1 MVGIPQKLSKGQ
13 EEDVI
18 RILRNKLLT
27 WIIIGF
33 TLLAGFTGFS
43 LWGIMQRAKTQMEQL
58 VAKQFEEPRIQKLV
72 REVAA
77 DRASVLMTEQIQPE
91 VTKFKAELAAQLQE
105 LKGYVEKANIDVQN
119 LNSLFD
125 VYVCADTALNGSKA
139 AYIQLRNIASQQ
151 TNYGLVARNK
161 MIEIQKNLQ
170 LYLNTP
176 TMYQSL
182 TFKTATG
189 DIPYDKLSLNDIVA
203 AMENPALPD
212 NYRHTCMVYIKGKPK
227 EEIVKKALE
236 VLKTSDS
243 LPTSG
248 AFCGVLAEILETKA
262 GFLDFDGWIEICQKE
277 LEKK

>member
-1 MVGIPQKLSKGQ
+1 MAGIRQKLSKGQ

-18 RILRNKLLT
+18 RILRNKLLK
-27 WIIIGF
+27 WSLAVC
-33 TLLAGFTGFS
+33 TLLATFTGVS

-58 VAKQFEEPRIQKLV
+58 VAKQFEERRIQKFF

-91 VTKFKAELAAQLQE
+91 VTKFKAELADQLQE

-139 AYIQLRNIASQQ
+139 AYILLRNIASQQ
-151 TNYGLVARNK
+151 TRYGLVATNK

-176 TMYQSL
+176 AMYQSL
-182 TFKTATG
+182 TIKTATG
-189 DIPYDKLSLNDIVA
+189 DIPCETLSLNDIVA

-212 NYRHTCMVYIKGKPK
+212 NYRHTCMVYIKAKPK
-227 EEIVKKALE
+227 EEILKKALE
-236 VLKTSDS
+236 VLKTSNS
-243 LPTSG
+243 LPTSA
-248 AFCGVLAEILETKA
+248 AFCGVLAEISENKA
-262 GFLDFDGWIEICQKE
+262 GFLDFDGWIEICQRE